1 MQDGPDLYYLLQRL
15 QNCPGEF
22 LLPPI
27 LESSPKTYKGE
38 IFTNAVVNDL
48 LVALE
53 DDPNP
58 LDIEKSFRYK
68 YSEEN
73 KNYLQLVLITSHLLY
88 DGWFQSTGKLG
99 QLVKKLLTEELQAL
113 ASLVEAKQFVFDS
126 ERREELIRFC
136 LKKLNL
142 KPKGESEVHA
152 NDRLMS
158 INSIERKRVIEESK
172 AAQKR
177 AQELREAIARQEAEE
192 AASKWNRE

>member
-58 LDIEKSFRYK
+58 LDIEKSIRYK

>member
-27 LESSPKTYKGE
+27 LESPPKTYKGE
-38 IFTNAVVNDL
+38 IYTTAVVNDL
-48 LVALE
+48 LVALA
-53 DDPNP
+53 DDPKP
-58 LDIEKSFRYK
+58 LDIDKSFRYK

-88 DGWFQSTGKLG
+88 DFWFQSNGKFG
-99 QLVKKLLTEELQAL
+99 IFVKKLLTEELQAL

-142 KPKGESEVHA
+142 KPKGESEIHS